1 MIARII
7 EYSVKNKIL
16 VLMLAGLVTLLG
28 LWAMKN
34 IRLDAIPD
42 LSDVQVIIVTDYPGQ
57 APQVVDDQITYPLSS
72 AMLSVPGAI
81 AVRGFS
87 MMELSFVYV
96 IFKDGTDIYWARN
109 RILEYLNSVRDRL
122 PAGVEPRLG
131 PDATGV
137 GWIYQYVLHPGY
149 YCPNHSR
156 GIWHD
161 EKKGAWYAARDD
173 APKNRRARLER
184 VRAFDG
190 PGTCPVDHTPLR
202 PAGKDLAEL
211 RSIQDWYMRYPL
223 TSVEGVSEV
232 ASIGGFVR
240 EYLVILDPNK
250 LLAYNVPLR
259 DVVMAIERSNND
271 VGGSVME
278 TSENEYMIRSRGYLK
293 GLKDLAGV
301 PVGLGPNGTPV
312 LLGQVATLAIGG
324 ESRRGVG
331 EWNGLGEAVG
341 GLIISR
347 FGVNANRTIRD
358 VKTKL
363 ADLEDGLPP
372 GVTIKTTYDRS
383 ALIER
388 SVGTL
393 RTAVTEELVV
403 VALICVVFLAHA
415 GSAAVAII
423 VLPVGLLV
431 SILVMQLL
439 GINANIMS
447 LGGLALAV
455 GVMVDSAVVMIENAQ
470 KHLSWEADRVA
481 RGEPPRPRTEIILE
495 AAREVGPSLFFS
507 MLIITVSFLP
517 IFVLGEQSGRLFKP
531 LAYTKTFAI
540 AAGAI
545 LGITIVPV
553 LMAYLIRGRIPREE
567 SNPVNRFSDRLY
579 DYSFRRVMRHPKT
592 VLLVVLLLGV
602 SAIYPMKKI
611 GSEFMPP
618 LDEGDLLYMPTTDP
632 SVSVTKAKELLQQTD
647 KLIKTFP
654 EVVSVHGKIGRA
666 ETATDPAP
674 LSMLETVVR
683 LEPDHHK
690 WRTRELGHF
699 FSGWPGWLKWPF
711 TKTFWPEGR
720 TITTDELI
728 FGWNDPAG
736 AHHQGL
742 NDAVSFPGVANA
754 WPFPIENRI
763 NMLSTGIKTPVGIK
777 LMGADL
783 DVLSDL
789 AEKCAAAIRD
799 VPGTLSAYSERTTGG
814 YYLDIDV
821 RRADAA
827 RYGLTTGDV
836 QDVIMTAMGG
846 MNVTATVEGLER
858 YPVNVRYARELRD
871 NVPMLKRTLVATPAG
886 AQIPLAQIADF
897 KINPGPPMI
906 RSENA
911 QRTAW
916 VFVDMTGRDLGG
928 YVKEARRVVEDRV
941 PLPAGYSRVW
951 SGRFEYLAQANARL
965 RLVIPITLA
974 LIILLLYISNRSWF
988 RVGVVLLA
996 VPFSLIGAFWF
1007 MHLLH
1012 YNMSLAVWVGIIA
1025 LLGVDAETG
1034 QVMLLYLDTSFA
1046 RFRREGRMRNAS
1058 DLFDAIHDGAV
1069 KRIRP
1074 KTMTVA
1080 VDLIGLMPL
1089 LWVTGT
1095 GAELTRRLVAPLVGG
1110 ITVSFLM
1117 ELLVYPVIFYLA
1129 KRRELRRE
1137 WEGGGGR

>member
-149 YCPNHSR
+149 YCP
-156 GIWHD
+156 
-161 EKKGAWYAARDD
+161 
-173 APKNRRARLER
+173 
-184 VRAFDG
+184 
-190 PGTCPVDHTPLR
+190 
-202 PAGKDLAEL
+202 AGKDLAEL

-240 EYLVILDPNK
+240 EYQVILDPNK

-415 GSAAVAII
+415 GHTRHAASRHQREHHEPRGPRA
-423 VLPVGLLV
+423 
-431 SILVMQLL
+431 
-439 GINANIMS
+439 
-447 LGGLALAV
+447 GGRRH
-455 GVMVDSAVVMIENAQ
+455 GGFGRG
-470 KHLSWEADRVA
+470 HDR
-481 RGEPPRPRTEIILE
+481 E
-495 AAREVGPSLFFS
+495 
-507 MLIITVSFLP
+507 
-517 IFVLGEQSGRLFKP
+517 
-531 LAYTKTFAI
+531 
-540 AAGAI
+540 
-545 LGITIVPV
+545 
-553 LMAYLIRGRIPREE
+553 
-567 SNPVNRFSDRLY
+567 
-579 DYSFRRVMRHPKT
+579 
-592 VLLVVLLLGV
+592 
-602 SAIYPMKKI
+602 
-611 GSEFMPP
+611 
-618 LDEGDLLYMPTTDP
+618 
-632 SVSVTKAKELLQQTD
+632 
-647 KLIKTFP
+647 
-654 EVVSVHGKIGRA
+654 RA
-666 ETATDPAP
+666 ET
-674 LSMLETVVR
+674 
-683 LEPDHHK
+683 
-690 WRTRELGHF
+690 
-699 FSGWPGWLKWPF
+699 
-711 TKTFWPEGR
+711 
-720 TITTDELI
+720 
-728 FGWNDPAG
+728 
-736 AHHQGL
+736 
-742 NDAVSFPGVANA
+742 
-754 WPFPIENRI
+754 
-763 NMLSTGIKTPVGIK
+763 PV
-777 LMGADL
+777 
-783 DVLSDL
+783 
-789 AEKCAAAIRD
+789 
-799 VPGTLSAYSERTTGG
+799 
-814 YYLDIDV
+814 
-821 RRADAA
+821 
-827 RYGLTTGDV
+827 
-836 QDVIMTAMGG
+836 
-846 MNVTATVEGLER
+846 
-858 YPVNVRYARELRD
+858 
-871 NVPMLKRTLVATPAG
+871 
-886 AQIPLAQIADF
+886 
-897 KINPGPPMI
+897 
-906 RSENA
+906 
-911 QRTAW
+911 
-916 VFVDMTGRDLGG
+916 
-928 YVKEARRVVEDRV
+928 
-941 PLPAGYSRVW
+941 
-951 SGRFEYLAQANARL
+951 
-965 RLVIPITLA
+965 
-974 LIILLLYISNRSWF
+974 
-988 RVGVVLLA
+988 
-996 VPFSLIGAFWF
+996 
-1007 MHLLH
+1007 
-1012 YNMSLAVWVGIIA
+1012 
-1025 LLGVDAETG
+1025 
-1034 QVMLLYLDTSFA
+1034 
-1046 RFRREGRMRNAS
+1046 
-1058 DLFDAIHDGAV
+1058 
-1069 KRIRP
+1069 
-1074 KTMTVA
+1074 
-1080 VDLIGLMPL
+1080 
-1089 LWVTGT
+1089 
-1095 GAELTRRLVAPLVGG
+1095 VGG
-1110 ITVSFLM
+1110 
-1117 ELLVYPVIFYLA
+1117 
-1129 KRRELRRE
+1129 
-1137 WEGGGGR
+1137 